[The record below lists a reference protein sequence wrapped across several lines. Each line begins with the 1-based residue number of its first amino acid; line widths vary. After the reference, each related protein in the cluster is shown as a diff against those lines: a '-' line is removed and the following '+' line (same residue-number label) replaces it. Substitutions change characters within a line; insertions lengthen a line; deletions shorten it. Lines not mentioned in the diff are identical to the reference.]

1 MKKILAIAAVA
12 FLFTACQ
19 SNTKNGANTATTDSA
34 NVKPVAI
41 ADAPKVE
48 FEKETYDFG
57 IITPGEKVQYDFKFK
72 NTGKTPLIITNATAS
87 CGCTVP
93 EYPKQPVKP
102 GEEALIKVVFNSE
115 GKMGKQDKVVTMTSN
130 ANPEMSQ
137 LHLVGEIKEKK

>member
-19 SNTKNGANTATTDSA
+19 TNTQKETDAIDTT

-48 FEKETYDFG
+48 FEKTSYDFG
-57 IITPGEKVQYDFKFK
+57 IITQGEKVSYDFKFK
-72 NTGKTPLIITNATAS
+72 NTGRTPLIITNATAT

-102 GEEALIKVVFNSE
+102 DEEAIIKVVFDSE

-130 ANPEMSQ
+130 ANPEIPQ